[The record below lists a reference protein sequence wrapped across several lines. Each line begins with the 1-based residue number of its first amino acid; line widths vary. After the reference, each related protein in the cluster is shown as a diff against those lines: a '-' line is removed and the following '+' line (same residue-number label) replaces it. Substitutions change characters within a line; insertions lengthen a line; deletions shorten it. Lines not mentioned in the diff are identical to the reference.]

1 MNSEMLGISFLQIAL
16 GKTDHLVAHINTN
29 DKEPSWDGDVEVY
42 SKAGH
47 VHAKSDLLLKVP
59 VQVKGHCKPNLK
71 KKSIKYSIQY
81 ADLRN
86 YLYVGGTIFFVV
98 YVNDSGDRAAI
109 YYVKLLPYDLK
120 KHLKTYDGTPYK
132 EKSIELKEFPKKK
145 NDITDV
151 FLDFVHHM
159 NLQRAAI
166 NSAPISFDSL
176 RSESPSQL
184 SNIQLTI
191 GYSAINQNYEFP
203 FDYFFTH
210 DTYIYIKQPHDIELP
225 VAHLKNVDTV
235 EYTMNA
241 PISVKSNV
249 FFDHYTVSR
258 TKTSATI
265 KFGADIRQVLQAG
278 TQAKPDFHFSLSG
291 SLSERIR
298 DARFILAVLD
308 AQQYE
313 INGGVLNFK
322 SASFN
327 NSGFVDRS
335 VIKSQLDFMLSMQ
348 KTLNLLHVKKDLNPN
363 LIDTSSQNNLNIL
376 KTALLD
382 KKAVKLVPYDSIF
395 RPCRIANLN
404 LLLCTIP
411 IEGTNDFYDI
421 YDFNQ
426 APISFKSKDSS
437 NNDIPF
443 SYFVLLDR
451 DIINWCDNI
460 NYDSMIDSIK
470 AIPLSVEYSQAVN
483 TLILEMLHAY
493 DSSDSSKEDILL
505 AAIKITDWIRQTD
518 MHSSPSAAKINY
530 YQAIKRSRPLTSDE
544 QTEVLSIVETER
556 QDESIYVGAYLL
568 LDNIVAAKV
577 HFSKLSKESQ
587 EAFKKYPIYR
597 FMQDS
602 Q

>member
-1 MNSEMLGISFLQIAL
+1 MLGISFLQIAL

-120 KHLKTYDGTPYK
+120 KYLKTYDGTPYK

-348 KTLNLLHVKKDLNPN
+348 KTLNLLHVKK
-363 LIDTSSQNNLNIL
+363 I
-376 KTALLD
+376 
-382 KKAVKLVPYDSIF
+382 
-395 RPCRIANLN
+395 
-404 LLLCTIP
+404 
-411 IEGTNDFYDI
+411 
-421 YDFNQ
+421 
-426 APISFKSKDSS
+426 
-437 NNDIPF
+437 
-443 SYFVLLDR
+443 
-451 DIINWCDNI
+451 
-460 NYDSMIDSIK
+460 
-470 AIPLSVEYSQAVN
+470 
-483 TLILEMLHAY
+483 
-493 DSSDSSKEDILL
+493 
-505 AAIKITDWIRQTD
+505 
-518 MHSSPSAAKINY
+518 
-530 YQAIKRSRPLTSDE
+530 
-544 QTEVLSIVETER
+544 
-556 QDESIYVGAYLL
+556 
-568 LDNIVAAKV
+568 
-577 HFSKLSKESQ
+577 
-587 EAFKKYPIYR
+587 
-597 FMQDS
+597 
-602 Q
+602 

>member
-1 MNSEMLGISFLQIAL
+1 MLGISFLQIAL

-59 VQVKGHCKPNLK
+59 VQVKGNCKPNLK

-120 KHLKTYDGTPYK
+120 KYLKTYDGTPYK

>member
-47 VHAKSDLLLKVP
+47 VHDKSDLLLKVP
-59 VQVKGHCKPNLK
+59 VQVKGHFKPNLK

-120 KHLKTYDGTPYK
+120 KYLKTYDGTPYK

>member
-120 KHLKTYDGTPYK
+120 KYLKTYDGTPYK

-382 KKAVKLVPYDSIF
+382 KKAVKLVP
-395 RPCRIANLN
+395 
-404 LLLCTIP
+404 
-411 IEGTNDFYDI
+411 
-421 YDFNQ
+421 
-426 APISFKSKDSS
+426 
-437 NNDIPF
+437 
-443 SYFVLLDR
+443 
-451 DIINWCDNI
+451 
-460 NYDSMIDSIK
+460 
-470 AIPLSVEYSQAVN
+470 
-483 TLILEMLHAY
+483 
-493 DSSDSSKEDILL
+493 
-505 AAIKITDWIRQTD
+505 
-518 MHSSPSAAKINY
+518 
-530 YQAIKRSRPLTSDE
+530 
-544 QTEVLSIVETER
+544 
-556 QDESIYVGAYLL
+556 
-568 LDNIVAAKV
+568 
-577 HFSKLSKESQ
+577 
-587 EAFKKYPIYR
+587 
-597 FMQDS
+597 
-602 Q
+602 

>member
-1 MNSEMLGISFLQIAL
+1 MLGISFLQIAL

-47 VHAKSDLLLKVP
+47 VHAKSDLLLKAP

-120 KHLKTYDGTPYK
+120 KYLKTYDGTPYK

>member
-1 MNSEMLGISFLQIAL
+1 MLGISFLQIAL

-47 VHAKSDLLLKVP
+47 VHAKSDFLLKVP

-120 KHLKTYDGTPYK
+120 KYLKTYDGTPYK